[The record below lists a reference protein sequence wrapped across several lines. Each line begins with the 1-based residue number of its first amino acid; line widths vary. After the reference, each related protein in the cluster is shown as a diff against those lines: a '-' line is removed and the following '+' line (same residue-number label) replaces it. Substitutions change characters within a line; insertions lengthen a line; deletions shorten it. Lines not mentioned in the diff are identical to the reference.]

1 MNNRPLVILSTLAF
15 LFCSKWDCAY
25 AQTVEARRRAEVS
38 TPLFTGDMQIHA
50 GNTALALHY
59 AIVPLKVKG
68 EVSFYT
74 RFSQAIMV
82 KNTITDAAG
91 KLVKFWASESA
102 SEQCFVNISQDV
114 IEQGHT
120 TGYTWVITDAK
131 GTELA
136 RIPFTAQD
144 ALGK

>member
-1 MNNRPLVILSTLAF
+1 MNNRLVVILSVLAI
-15 LFCSKWDCAY
+15 LVCAY
-25 AQTVEARRRAEVS
+25 PACADAQTASNREVS
-38 TPLFTGDMQIHA
+38 APVLTGDVQASA
-50 GNTALALHY
+50 GGTALGVHY

-74 RFSQAIMV
+74 RFSQATAV

-91 KLVKFWASESA
+91 KLIKFWASGSA

-136 RIPFTAQD
+136 RVPFTAQD
-144 ALGK
+144 ALGN